1 MSNLTISL
9 PDDKMS
15 KLKEMAADLGTTA
28 EELVRASVEDLLG
41 RPEEFR
47 KAADYVLK
55 KNEELLPKAGLM
67 RSISLGQAL
76 EIHRRVIEQSGGM
89 PGTLNLTVLESALQ
103 GLFIH
108 GIVSEKM
115 RGQVPCRIFPN
126 L

>member
-9 PDDKMS
+9 PDGRMS

-55 KNEELLPKAGLM
+55 KNEELYRKLA
-67 RSISLGQAL
+67 
-76 EIHRRVIEQSGGM
+76 
-89 PGTLNLTVLESALQ
+89 
-103 GLFIH
+103 
-108 GIVSEKM
+108 
-115 RGQVPCRIFPN
+115 
-126 L
+126 

>member
-1 MSNLTISL
+1 
-9 PDDKMS
+9 
-15 KLKEMAADLGTTA
+15 
-28 EELVRASVEDLLG
+28 
-41 RPEEFR
+41 
-47 KAADYVLK
+47 
-55 KNEELLPKAGLM
+55 M

>member
-55 KNEELLPKAGLM
+55 KNEELYRKLA
-67 RSISLGQAL
+67 
-76 EIHRRVIEQSGGM
+76 
-89 PGTLNLTVLESALQ
+89 
-103 GLFIH
+103 
-108 GIVSEKM
+108 
-115 RGQVPCRIFPN
+115 
-126 L
+126 